1 MYRDII
7 PPFFI
12 YEDIVLKFHGPV
24 QNIISLSIMRNPGN
38 MCISNM
44 CISNMCIRSP
54 GNICNIKLLTKH
66 LKCMAA
72 IGSTNLDTLGL
83 LRD

>member
-24 QNIISLSIMRNPGN
+24 QNIISSSIIRNP
-38 MCISNM
+38 SNM
-44 CISNMCIRSP
+44 R
-54 GNICNIKLLTKH
+54 NIKLLTKH

-72 IGSTNLDTLGL
+72 IESTNLDTLGL
-83 LRD
+83 LRY